1 MRNSP
6 IIITLVALTFA
17 GCTAPQVSES
27 PAPTAAVPASAPPTP
42 AALAVHIPVEY
53 FKLGN
58 GLRVVLS
65 EDHQVPIATVAVYY
79 NIGFRV
85 EPRDRTGFAH
95 LFEHMM
101 FQGSKNL
108 PKFAFDRLIQGNG
121 GVLNGSTR
129 LDFTNYF
136 EVVPAHTLETV
147 LWAEAD
153 RMGGL
158 NISQENLDN
167 QIGVVSNEVKVNVLN
182 QPYGGFPWLDV
193 PSVANKNWYNA
204 HNFYG
209 ELDHIQAAKL
219 DEVHAFFNT
228 YYSPNNA
235 VLVVAGDFDPAQT
248 RQWIERYFGRIS
260 SRPLPPP
267 ADISEPKQTEERR
280 GSRVDSLAPRPALA
294 VAYHV
299 PERWTPEWY
308 AFGVID
314 ELLLQGED
322 SVLYRQLVKERGY
335 SDGVGGG
342 INLLGNAF
350 NYKGPMLWMA
360 YLVHDPQHTAHE
372 IVADME
378 ATFQRLQN
386 EPVATADFER
396 ALTTFRSEL
405 YDVLGS
411 PTRTDLVDLLAC
423 LALFDDDPARINN
436 LEAGFRAVTPQL
448 IQKTAREYLVPGN
461 RTVYTI
467 QPGESGQPAAGGGQ

>member
-6 IIITLVALTFA
+6 TFLALAALTLT
-17 GCTAPQVSES
+17 GCTASQVAETPAS
-27 PAPTAAVPASAPPTP
+27 PAAVQPAPPAAP
-42 AALAVHIPVEY
+42 AVKIPVEY
-53 FKLGN
+53 YKLGN

-65 EDHQVPIATVAVYY
+65 EDHEVPIATVAVYY

-85 EPRDRTGFAH
+85 EPRERTGFAH

-101 FQGSKNL
+101 FQGSSNL

-209 ELDHIQAAKL
+209 ELEHIQAAKL
-219 DEVHAFFNT
+219 DEVHEFFDT

-235 VLVVAGDFDPAQT
+235 VLVVAGDFDPGQT
-248 RQWIERYFGRIS
+248 RQWIERYFGKIS
-260 SRPLPPP
+260 SRPLPPA

-280 GSRVDSLAPRPALA
+280 GSRIDPLAPRPALA
-294 VAYHV
+294 LAYHV

-314 ELLLQGED
+314 ELLLQGDD

-335 SDGVGGG
+335 SDGVAGG

-360 YLVHDPQHTAHE
+360 YLVHDPQHTADE
-372 IVADME
+372 IVADID
-378 ATFQRLQN
+378 ATLLRLQN
-386 EPVATADFER
+386 EPIAPADFER
-396 ALTTFRSEL
+396 ALTKFRSEV

-436 LEAGFRAVTPQL
+436 LEAGFRAVTPAL
-448 IQKTAREYLVPGN
+448 IQKTAREYLVPSN

-467 QPGESGQPAAGGGQ
+467 QPGKAGAPAGGGQ

>member
-1 MRNSP
+1 MRNSTSF
-6 IIITLVALTFA
+6 IALAALTLA
-17 GCTAPQVSES
+17 SCTAPKVAAPPPS
-27 PAPTAAVPASAPPTP
+27 PASTAAVQPTP
-42 AALAVHIPVEY
+42 APPAFKIPVEY
-53 FKLGN
+53 YKLGN

-65 EDHQVPIATVAVYY
+65 EDHAVPIATVAVYY
-79 NIGFRV
+79 GIGFRV

-108 PKFAFDRLIQGNG
+108 PKFAFDRLVQGNG

-136 EVVPAHTLETV
+136 EVIPAHTLETV

-193 PSVANKNWYNA
+193 PTVANKNWFNA

-209 ELDHIQAAKL
+209 ELDHIEAAKL
-219 DEVHAFFNT
+219 DEVLKFFDT
-228 YYSPNNA
+228 YYAPNNA
-235 VLVVAGDFDPAQT
+235 VVVVAGDFDRAQT
-248 RQWIERYFGRIS
+248 RTWIEKYFGRIE
-260 SRPLPPP
+260 SRPLPAP
-267 ADISEPKQTEERR
+267 ADISEPRQTEERR
-280 GSRVDSLAPRPALA
+280 GSRLDPLAPRPALA

-322 SVLYRQLVKERGY
+322 SLFHRQLVKERGY
-335 SDGVGGG
+335 TDSVAGG

-360 YLVHDPQHTAHE
+360 YLVHDSQHTADQ
-372 IVADME
+372 IVADMDV
-378 ATFQRLQN
+378 TFKRLQE
-386 EPVATADFER
+386 EPVARADFER
-396 ALTTFRSEL
+396 ALTKFRSEL

-411 PTRTDLVDLLAC
+411 STRTELVDLLAC

-436 LEAGFRAVTPQL
+436 LEAGFRAVTPEL

-461 RTVYTI
+461 RTVFTV
-467 QPGESGQPAAGGGQ
+467 QPGQAGGGS

>member
-1 MRNSP
+1 MRNSS
-6 IIITLVALTFA
+6 TLISFAALTLA
-17 GCTAPQVSES
+17 GCTAPQVAE
-27 PAPTAAVPASAPPTP
+27 TP
-42 AALAVHIPVEY
+42 AAPAAVQRAPAPPEFRIPVEY
-53 FKLGN
+53 YKLGN

-65 EDHQVPIATVAVYY
+65 EDHAVPIATVAVYY
-79 NIGFRV
+79 GIGFRV

-108 PKFAFDRLIQGNG
+108 PKFEFDRLIQGNG

-193 PSVANKNWYNA
+193 PSVANQNWYNA

-209 ELDHIQAAKL
+209 ELDHIEAAKL
-219 DEVHAFFNT
+219 DEVLKFFDT
-228 YYSPNNA
+228 YYTPNNA
-235 VLVVAGDFDPAQT
+235 VLVVAGDFDLAQT
-248 RQWIERYFGRIS
+248 RTWIERYFGRIE
-260 SRPLPPP
+260 SRTLPAP
-267 ADISEPKQTEERR
+267 ADISEPKQTEERH
-280 GSRVDSLAPRPALA
+280 GSRVDALAPRPALA

-322 SVLYRQLVKERGY
+322 SLLYRQLVKERGY
-335 SDGVGGG
+335 SDSVAGG

-360 YLVHDPQHTAHE
+360 YLVHDPQHGADE
-372 IVADME
+372 IVADLDV
-378 ATFQRLQN
+378 TLKRLQD
-386 EPVATADFER
+386 EPVARADFER
-396 ALTTFRSEL
+396 ALTKLRSEL

-411 PTRTDLVDLLAC
+411 ATRTGLVDLLAC
-423 LALFDDDPARINN
+423 LALFDDDPARINS
-436 LEAGFRAVTPQL
+436 LEAGFRAVTPEL

-467 QPGESGQPAAGGGQ
+467 QPGKAGGGS